1 MDLLS
6 SSNRF
11 SEIEIFVENK
21 FPITD
26 GDLQAR
32 FGFVP
37 KRAAFFDIVWRPG
50 IVYIMRKEE
59 LSQARTL
66 TDNNPGIF
74 LLSFDEIP
82 REFRHSVFPLVDN
95 STDTIAVLEF
105 IEGIV
110 KEKTKLSLKEE
121 AQRSCTKL
129 FKDASSYLSKK
140 EDAKSELADGILSAF
155 FSFDSELLQ
164 IANLEEFITKCSDLF
179 KGVSL
184 WSDMA
189 LADIDE
195 LLELRQD
202 NPNLKIFP
210 LDWLGLPQYLVYRPE
225 FNNEKAVSFGV
236 SLLLE
241 WLEKYAAFNPQ
252 LTKALDQSS
261 LWEEAVT
268 EIPMPLSV
276 INTRGDLI
284 VYNNR
289 FTRLNLP
296 PRDCLNLN
304 EDDTLEINGDFFR
317 VIKMEMDRDDGDAFL
332 FLFLNQDRFNSDE
345 GSSQGLKSISSQ
357 ELGIISSSIAHELNN
372 PLAGILAAIGLL
384 ELEDWESDSSDVL
397 KDMKESAMRCKTLVE
412 IFLGFSRAKDQHQK
426 VGSMREA
433 LGQALDLLRFRMV
446 EADVRIEVDV
456 ESGSVP
462 FKRYMNLSLSSMV
475 LYLVLGE
482 ILTYFNHHRL
492 VLGDESLKTLKTVY
506 KEEND
511 RVLFTFSSE
520 IDLSEKFLSSKL
532 VKYLVEVQGL
542 EMEIDHNKII
552 LTDWKL
558 I

>member
-6 SSNRF
+6 SSERF
-11 SEIEIFVENK
+11 SGLDIYVENK
-21 FPITD
+21 FPVLD
-26 GDLQAR
+26 SDLQTR

-37 KRAAFFDIVWRPG
+37 KRAAFFDIPWQPG
-50 IVYIMRKEE
+50 VVYIMRAEE
-59 LSQARTL
+59 LSHA
-66 TDNNPGIF
+66 PGLIESHPGVF
-74 LLSFDEIP
+74 LLSFEEIP
-82 REFRHSVFPLVDN
+82 REFRHSIFPLADD
-95 STDTIAVLEF
+95 SSDIMAVLEF

-110 KEKTKLSLKEE
+110 KQRQLLTIKEE

-129 FKDASSYLSKK
+129 FKDASVYLSKK
-140 EDAKSELADGILSAF
+140 EDASSELTDLTLSAF
-155 FSFDSELLQ
+155 FSFDSDYLQ
-164 IANLEEFITKCSDLF
+164 IPSLEAFISECSELF
-179 KGVSL
+179 SKTAL
-184 WSDMA
+184 WSDMG
-189 LADIDE
+189 LSDIDG
-195 LLELRQD
+195 LVGLRHQSPELRV
-202 NPNLKIFP
+202 FP
-210 LDWLGLPQYLVYRPE
+210 LDWLGLPQYLVYRSQGS
-225 FNNEKAVSFGV
+225 NEKAVSFGV

-241 WLEKYAAFNPQ
+241 LLEKYAAFNPH

-296 PRDCLNLN
+296 PRDCLNLS

-317 VIKMEMDRDDGDAFL
+317 VIKMEMDRGEGESYL
-332 FLFLNQDRFNSDE
+332 FLFLNQDRFNDD
-345 GSSQGLKSISSQ
+345 GTSQGLKSISSQ

-384 ELEDWESDSSDVL
+384 ELEDWESDSGDVL

-456 ESGSVP
+456 ESASEP

-492 VLGDESLKTLKTVY
+492 VLGDESMKTLKTIY

-511 RVLFTFSSE
+511 RVIFSFSGDL
-520 IDLSEKFLSSKL
+520 DLSDRFTSSKL

-542 EMEIDHNKII
+542 EMEIDHNRIT
-552 LTDWKL
+552 LSDWKL